1 MKNFKYIGLG
11 GTFDR
16 LHAGHKLFL
25 DIAAF
30 YGQNVHVGLISK
42 NYLVEKPKNF
52 TKIIQ
57 KYEKRRNE
65 VENYLSQ
72 RKTISLFSKITKP
85 GMDRELAEESKLNA
99 LVVSQETCSGAIAI
113 NHQRI
118 EINEQKLTI
127 IVIPYVTRDDG
138 TLESSTRMRR
148 EEQENS

>member
-1 MKNFKYIGLG
+1 LKNFKYIGLG

-42 NYLVEKPKNF
+42 NYLVKKPKNY

-72 RKTISLFSKITKP
+72 RKTKSLFSKITKL

-113 NHQRI
+113 NRQRT

>member
-1 MKNFKYIGLG
+1 IGLG

-25 DIAAF
+25 DIASF
-30 YGQNVHVGLISK
+30 YGQNVHVGLISQ
-42 NYLVEKPKNF
+42 NYLVKKPKDYN
-52 TKIIQ
+52 KIIQ
-57 KYEKRRNE
+57 EYEKRRKE
-65 VENYLSQ
+65 VEIYLSQ

-85 GMDRELAEESKLNA
+85 GMDRKLAEESKLNA

-113 NHQRI
+113 NHRRT
-118 EINEQKLTI
+118 ENNKQKLTI

-148 EEQENS
+148 EEQEES